1 MIITGGKNHSAVNKL
16 NHTLPHYFL
25 KICLGIGVLIIFLAV
40 QKLLNTE

>member
-1 MIITGGKNHSAVNKL
+1 MISQEEKKDSAVKKL
-16 NHTLPHYFL
+16 INALPHYFL